1 MSATDPDDKSMAL
14 PADTPPTPEARV
26 GDVPPPGGAPK
37 SAGDRIS
44 AVASSAR
51 AAVGNVG
58 SGSGSGSGS
67 IAASLPVG
75 SELAQEKPE
84 VLVAGAFAAA
94 FIFARILKHI
104 TSE

>member
-1 MSATDPDDKSMAL
+1 MSLPGPDDKSMAL

-51 AAVGNVG
+51 AAVGS
-58 SGSGSGSGS
+58 SGSGQS

-84 VLVAGAFAAA
+84 VLVAGAFAVA
-94 FIFARILKHI
+94 FVFARILKHI

>member
-51 AAVGNVG
+51 AAAVLYRR
-58 SGSGSGSGS
+58 
-67 IAASLPVG
+67 IFDEDP
-75 SELAQEKPE
+75 PE
-84 VLVAGAFAAA
+84 
-94 FIFARILKHI
+94 
-104 TSE
+104 